1 MYVPADRIFK
11 QGKDKVL
18 LTSALREFS
27 LDTLFYFR
35 GVKTKIRVLC
45 NQPWEPRGSTWRDTF
60 SKRNQESCHL
70 NGG

>member
-35 GVKTKIRVLC
+35 GGENK
-45 NQPWEPRGSTWRDTF
+45 D
-60 SKRNQESCHL
+60 
-70 NGG
+70 